1 MRLILPARV
10 GQEVDHQGAKHGD
23 VLVSLALLDG
33 QLDAVRNILSFLGT
47 TLASPRFIFTILAVT
62 EWLTTSPSL
71 APSTLM
77 ALYRA
82 RRSHIH
88 LSEKS

>member
-1 MRLILPARV
+1 
-10 GQEVDHQGAKHGD
+10 
-23 VLVSLALLDG
+23 
-33 QLDAVRNILSFLGT
+33 
-47 TLASPRFIFTILAVT
+47 
-62 EWLTTSPSL
+62 LTTSPSL